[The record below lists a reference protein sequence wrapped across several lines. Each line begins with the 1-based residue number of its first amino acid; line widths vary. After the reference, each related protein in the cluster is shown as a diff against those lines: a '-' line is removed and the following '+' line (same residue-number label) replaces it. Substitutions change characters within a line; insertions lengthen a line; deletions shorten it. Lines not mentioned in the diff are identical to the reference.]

1 MEIYV
6 GWQIEQITY
15 LYFAI
20 LKCSQLKVEYRELF
34 SSIPFSNV
42 GRFLFSQIRLK
53 IYTLI
58 RMYFVGS

>member
-53 IYTLI
+53 IYT
-58 RMYFVGS
+58 